1 MIAIT
6 HLVEMYPHVVKSITC
21 DYENEFLNQFE
32 IGLIEEIFNRKIY
45 YVCFNSCVL
54 QERGSDLTKI
64 TTDYLAN
71 IFQNRLILKIFRKI
85 KLIKLCKG

>member
-1 MIAIT
+1 MITIT
-6 HLVEMYPHVVKSITC
+6 HLVEMYPHGVKSITC

-64 TTDYLAN
+64 TFEYSEA
-71 IFQNRLILKIFRKI
+71 F
-85 KLIKLCKG
+85 